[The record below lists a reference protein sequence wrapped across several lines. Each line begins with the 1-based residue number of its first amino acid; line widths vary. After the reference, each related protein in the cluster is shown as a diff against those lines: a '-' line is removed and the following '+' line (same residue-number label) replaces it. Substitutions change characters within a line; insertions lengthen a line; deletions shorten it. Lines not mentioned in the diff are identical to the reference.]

1 MDYIQGLAV
10 QTEIF
15 LYSLGFGFM
24 LGILYD
30 VFRTIRL
37 IISKAKYFVFF
48 MDLLYFSVC
57 AFLTFCFIM
66 VVDSGKVRLYV
77 ALGEILG
84 WLIYYFSF
92 GAIALKVSNNVISFF
107 RRIFSAFFSKICRIF
122 RRVWHKFEKIAFF
135 GKKNIRKFKK
145 KAKFNLQKHNS
156 IVYNLNSYIKNKD
169 FRKKETA
176 DDC

>member
-15 LYSLGFGFM
+15 LYSLGFGFL

-30 VFRTIRL
+30 VFRTLRL
-37 IISKAKYFVFF
+37 IISKAKGFVFF
-48 MDLLYFSVC
+48 MDLLYFALC

-84 WLIYYFSF
+84 WMIYYFSF
-92 GAIALKVSNNVISFF
+92 GSIALKVSSAVTAFF
-107 RRIFSAFFSKICRIF
+107 RRIISAFSKKTGRIF
-122 RRVWHKFEKIAFF
+122 GRLWRKIEKIALF
-135 GKKNIRKFKK
+135 GKKIIRKTDKK
-145 KAKFNLQKHNS
+145 VKFNLQKHNN
-156 IVYNLNSYIKNKD
+156 IVYNLNSCIKNKE
-169 FRKKETA
+169 FRNKGNG
-176 DDC
+176 